1 MVKQRLKAKLLRELP
16 AWFYHNKAIRHI
28 CKVGYVMFLL
38 QSNTLQLGD
47 SKGLEF

>member
-1 MVKQRLKAKLLRELP
+1 MAP
-16 AWFYHNKAIRHI
+16 ARSSRNKAIRHI
-28 CKVGYVMFLL
+28 CKVGYVMSLL